1 MKYVA
6 TLAEEINDKLEGR
19 VRVTTRRQLDRLVVE
34 TVSEASTVILRE
46 DFVNKYFTPSGL
58 VSYINNVRLINKA
71 LAFDISDIKGLE
83 SVSKFAKR
91 IAGVRDFSELI
102 MLASKYENEFMDT
115 IKTLC
120 KNELRMNDSTLAME
134 SRISTLLAT
143 VDAQD
148 KEIEALR
155 HQVVNEQKNKYA
167 VENKLNALVARINYQ
182 YNVGVDKNKLFLVDS
197 NSFDKILYIKEIT
210 RVQNVDS
217 FIYYLHQILSTI
229 YAMPTR
235 LCVVESYYATGKP
248 KLYPNLVPHYALRER
263 DVIQGD
269 ILMLGLQPKLM
280 QDILRNASNISI
292 LIVLDRGGYEYPH
305 IIGDNVE
312 YFYTAS
318 DLEDVPKDIPKTR
331 VISYSEDTLN
341 IPYIDGF
348 EKMDSSRKI
357 AEYSSLPIVKK
368 IISVLE
374 GNT

>member
-305 IIGDNVE
+305 IKGDNVE